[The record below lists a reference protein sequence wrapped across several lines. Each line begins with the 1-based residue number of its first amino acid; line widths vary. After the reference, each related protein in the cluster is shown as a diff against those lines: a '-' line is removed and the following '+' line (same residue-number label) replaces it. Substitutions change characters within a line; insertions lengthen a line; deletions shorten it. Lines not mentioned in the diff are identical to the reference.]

1 MMSDLQRRTIN
12 LLVALMLGVCAM
24 VALSGCEKK
33 SDPQKAGEEVGEAAE
48 EAGEHQQKAAAEA
61 GKK

>member
-1 MMSDLQRRTIN
+1 MSDLWRRIIN
-12 LLVALMLGVCAM
+12 LSVVLLLAVCAT

-33 SDPQKAGEEVGEAAE
+33 SGPQKAGEEVGEAVE
-48 EAGEHQQKAAAEA
+48 EAGEHLQKAAEEA